1 MKNNMNYPLIS
12 VITVSYNA
20 VLTIEQTILSV
31 INQTYLNIEY
41 IIIDGGSTDGTVNV
55 IKKYADKI
63 AYWVSESD
71 KGIYDAMN
79 KGIAYSH
86 GEYCNFINAGDKFC
100 SSSILKQV
108 MDFNHV
114 ADIIVGQDLHVNEHN
129 KIVSRSVLP
138 RRYNLLHFYITTI
151 PHQSCFIRAS
161 LLKKYYYDTSLK
173 IVSDWKFY
181 LQSIVLGGHS
191 VAAYNNVIV
200 ICNPRGASSD
210 NNRIKEEREKVLK
223 DLLPAYI
230 VNDYQCLSCLGEEFI
245 ENALF
250 LFNNH
255 WIRFLVKKGLA
266 IMVKIVRIFMKIVV
280 FKGGLG
286 NQLFQY
292 AFYKYLSRKDETFY
306 FYNDAWYN
314 VSHNGFELDK
324 YFKTD
329 DLKKCSRFWI
339 ILFKTIL
346 SKLYHW
352 KIYVVGSVE
361 YQYPNH
367 LFQAGYFLDKKYY
380 DENTIDFKHLL
391 LSEKNQSLLKD
402 IQNSNSVGVH
412 IRRGDYM
419 TKQNL
424 VIFGNIC
431 TQKYYHDAIRIITE
445 KVNDAVFYV
454 FSDDIS
460 WVQTHLDIPNA
471 VYVNWN
477 TGESSIYDMYLM
489 SSCKYN
495 IIANSTF
502 SYWAARLN
510 KKTNMV
516 IYPSKWYNTFTPDIF
531 PESWCGI

>member
-1 MKNNMNYPLIS
+1 
-12 VITVSYNA
+12 
-20 VLTIEQTILSV
+20 
-31 INQTYLNIEY
+31 
-41 IIIDGGSTDGTVNV
+41 
-55 IKKYADKI
+55 
-63 AYWVSESD
+63 
-71 KGIYDAMN
+71 
-79 KGIAYSH
+79 
-86 GEYCNFINAGDKFC
+86 
-100 SSSILKQV
+100 
-108 MDFNHV
+108 
-114 ADIIVGQDLHVNEHN
+114 
-129 KIVSRSVLP
+129 
-138 RRYNLLHFYITTI
+138 
-151 PHQSCFIRAS
+151 
-161 LLKKYYYDTSLK
+161 
-173 IVSDWKFY
+173 
-181 LQSIVLGGHS
+181 
-191 VAAYNNVIV
+191 
-200 ICNPRGASSD
+200 
-210 NNRIKEEREKVLK
+210 
-223 DLLPAYI
+223 
-230 VNDYQCLSCLGEEFI
+230 
-245 ENALF
+245 
-250 LFNNH
+250 
-255 WIRFLVKKGLA
+255 
-266 IMVKIVRIFMKIVV
+266 
-280 FKGGLG
+280 
-286 NQLFQY
+286 
-292 AFYKYLSRKDETFY
+292 
-306 FYNDAWYN
+306 
-314 VSHNGFELDK
+314 
-324 YFKTD
+324 
-329 DLKKCSRFWI
+329 
-339 ILFKTIL
+339 
-346 SKLYHW
+346 
-352 KIYVVGSVE
+352 YVVGSVE

>member
-1 MKNNMNYPLIS
+1 
-12 VITVSYNA
+12 
-20 VLTIEQTILSV
+20 
-31 INQTYLNIEY
+31 
-41 IIIDGGSTDGTVNV
+41 
-55 IKKYADKI
+55 
-63 AYWVSESD
+63 
-71 KGIYDAMN
+71 
-79 KGIAYSH
+79 
-86 GEYCNFINAGDKFC
+86 
-100 SSSILKQV
+100 
-108 MDFNHV
+108 
-114 ADIIVGQDLHVNEHN
+114 
-129 KIVSRSVLP
+129 
-138 RRYNLLHFYITTI
+138 
-151 PHQSCFIRAS
+151 
-161 LLKKYYYDTSLK
+161 
-173 IVSDWKFY
+173 
-181 LQSIVLGGHS
+181 
-191 VAAYNNVIV
+191 
-200 ICNPRGASSD
+200 
-210 NNRIKEEREKVLK
+210 
-223 DLLPAYI
+223 
-230 VNDYQCLSCLGEEFI
+230 
-245 ENALF
+245 
-250 LFNNH
+250 
-255 WIRFLVKKGLA
+255 
-266 IMVKIVRIFMKIVV
+266 MKIVV

-361 YQYPNH
+361 YQY
-367 LFQAGYFLDKKYY
+367 
-380 DENTIDFKHLL
+380 
-391 LSEKNQSLLKD
+391 
-402 IQNSNSVGVH
+402 
-412 IRRGDYM
+412 
-419 TKQNL
+419 L

>member
-1 MKNNMNYPLIS
+1 MQIIFAS
-12 VITVSYNA
+12 VSYRR
-20 VLTIEQTILSV
+20 V
-31 INQTYLNIEY
+31 
-41 IIIDGGSTDGTVNV
+41 
-55 IKKYADKI
+55 
-63 AYWVSESD
+63 
-71 KGIYDAMN
+71 
-79 KGIAYSH
+79 
-86 GEYCNFINAGDKFC
+86 
-100 SSSILKQV
+100 
-108 MDFNHV
+108 V
-114 ADIIVGQDLHVNEHN
+114 ADL
-129 KIVSRSVLP
+129 R
-138 RRYNLLHFYITTI
+138 
-151 PHQSCFIRAS
+151 
-161 LLKKYYYDTSLK
+161 
-173 IVSDWKFY
+173 
-181 LQSIVLGGHS
+181 
-191 VAAYNNVIV
+191 
-200 ICNPRGASSD
+200 
-210 NNRIKEEREKVLK
+210 
-223 DLLPAYI
+223 
-230 VNDYQCLSCLGEEFI
+230 
-245 ENALF
+245 
-250 LFNNH
+250 
-255 WIRFLVKKGLA
+255 
-266 IMVKIVRIFMKIVV
+266 
-280 FKGGLG
+280 
-286 NQLFQY
+286 
-292 AFYKYLSRKDETFY
+292 
-306 FYNDAWYN
+306 
-314 VSHNGFELDK
+314 LDK